1 MAAQHDQPRLRRAL
15 LGIRRE
21 DVQALQAR
29 LAETQDRNAEL
40 ASNLES
46 ARLALGEAAGW
57 SDRLPAALRDLATL
71 AAGESVDDAEP
82 PSCGCRSRACW

>member
-1 MAAQHDQPRLRRAL
+1 MGKRSRAESGLSNLTCLRSTPILASMAAQHDQPRLRRAL

-40 ASNLES
+40 ALN
-46 ARLALGEAAGW
+46 
-57 SDRLPAALRDLATL
+57 T
-71 AAGESVDDAEP
+71 
-82 PSCGCRSRACW
+82 